1 MQYST
6 VLLTTPLLR
15 CGHTV
20 LLHIQDGLLV
30 EKDQKLPFA
39 RHVVGAMEYFY
50 IVEDFIFVGFVGM
63 QEVVVSD
70 SEGKIII
77 SPIDAVMLSK
87 PFV

>member
-1 MQYST
+1 
-6 VLLTTPLLR
+6 
-15 CGHTV
+15 
-20 LLHIQDGLLV
+20 
-30 EKDQKLPFA
+30 
-39 RHVVGAMEYFY
+39 MEYFY